1 MEQEWTWRGLS
12 VPPVTTSLP
21 CKKLITKFEAA
32 ARAALR
38 EDSVLVVVGG
48 DGMVHLG
55 AQLARE
61 KNVPLGVIP
70 AGTGNDLAR
79 HLGLPLGSISQA
91 TEHLITAMGEIL
103 AKSIWGLR
111 SRRRVSSIPLRVF
124 SPPDSMPS

>member
-1 MEQEWTWRGLS
+1 MARALGIAGHDVVALQEGDYQALE
-12 VPPVTTSLP
+12 V
-21 CKKLITKFEAA
+21 A

-38 EDSVLVVVGG
+38 VDSVLVVVGG

-79 HLGLPLGSISQA
+79 HVGLPLGSISQA
-91 TEHLITAMGEIL
+91 TEHLITALGGDPRQIDL
-103 AKSIWGLR
+103 GIATSQ
-111 SRRRVSSIPLRVF
+111 
-124 SPPDSMPS
+124 